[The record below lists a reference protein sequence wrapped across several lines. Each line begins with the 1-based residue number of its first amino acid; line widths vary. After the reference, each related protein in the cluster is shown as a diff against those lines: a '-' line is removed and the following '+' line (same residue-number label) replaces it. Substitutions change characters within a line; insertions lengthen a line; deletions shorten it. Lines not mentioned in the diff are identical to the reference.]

1 MMGLFGPE
9 MVVYVAWRQYKSAS
23 LLTSSMN
30 EVFKETHQ
38 KRKHPWTIIHSFYAG
53 MGGFVIETADP
64 LEEPYIS
71 GSPRLSL
78 GSRGVLFVAR
88 HGGHI
93 LDVSKAFIFDRSK
106 ADKVG
111 KCLVCLQAGW
121 AIVECISRLV
131 NHLSLTLLEINTLG
145 HVLCALLMYL
155 FWLRKPLDVNEATV
169 LTGKWTRPMCAWLLM
184 SNYLS
189 WGPKKPG
196 IELSDLYVYPM
207 GTREKPPLNGLS
219 PIPAPSNYGEHE
231 AGIGPDGTVSE
242 AEADSNEAEPVL
254 ATVSGEVHI
263 DLENAHTAPVPL
275 QEFEILSGT
284 VFALRSDSSLDESCL
299 IAGSRSP
306 VRTVDLDQLTITRW
320 KLASSFISDHWD
332 VFGID
337 PAEGLPEGPLRPN
350 ASEFNNLIMLEV
362 PDWPGLDQL
371 SEHTMFTFAKLCTAT
386 ALYGGL
392 HAGAW
397 NSAFPSAAEGL
408 LWKIS
413 AVLITGSGLSI
424 SMVAVFKHLNN
435 QGNWKQV
442 LRSYACRFL
451 AMVPEAEWAAII
463 EFSECTARAYVTLI
477 IVPVFI
483 VARLYLIA
491 EAFASLRAL
500 PIEAYQTPIW
510 TQWIPHL

>member
-1 MMGLFGPE
+1 MGLFGPE

-71 GSPRLSL
+71 GSPHLSL

-93 LDVSKAFIFDRSK
+93 PDVSKAFIFDRSK

-131 NHLSLTLLEINTLG
+131 NHLPLTLLEINTLG

-189 WGPKKPG
+189 WGPKKPR

-207 GTREKPPLNGLS
+207 GTRKKPSPNDLS
-219 PIPAPSNYGEHE
+219 SIPASSNYEEHE
-231 AGIGPDGTVSE
+231 AGIGSDGTVSE
-242 AEADSNEAEPVL
+242 AEADSDEAEPVL

-299 IAGSRSP
+299 IAGPRSP

-362 PDWPGLDQL
+362 PRLARPR
-371 SEHTMFTFAKLCTAT
+371 
-386 ALYGGL
+386 
-392 HAGAW
+392 
-397 NSAFPSAAEGL
+397 
-408 LWKIS
+408 
-413 AVLITGSGLSI
+413 SI
-424 SMVAVFKHLNN
+424 
-435 QGNWKQV
+435 
-442 LRSYACRFL
+442 
-451 AMVPEAEWAAII
+451 I
-463 EFSECTARAYVTLI
+463 
-477 IVPVFI
+477 
-483 VARLYLIA
+483 
-491 EAFASLRAL
+491 
-500 PIEAYQTPIW
+500 
-510 TQWIPHL
+510 